1 MAKKIF
7 SIGALAL
14 ASAISLA
21 GGIGLVMVSEDA
33 ARLPLTVSPYP
44 KLTPEDIANFISK
57 FDPKDWEGKIDE
69 LIDLLNDNPD
79 LLDAFTESF
88 LENFDLEDY
97 SLEELIALAQEYPE
111 IAAAIA
117 EKMGIDPA
125 DILASLAAM
134 EAERTEYGEEA
145 SYYGDASGGISGRI
159 DNGKVD
165 PDREPTKLFH
175 YSTPYQ
181 GTMYLRSAS
190 FGDYEPD
197 HRSMGDAPEWDGST
211 FVATPLLYPGLSM
224 AYAGNRSYSIEFGM
238 EGHTD
243 AGMIAPDY
251 AGPYFTL
258 ESGERQLI
266 PYTHES
272 RIRRIDAETYSLDF
286 FATED
291 ISRFELPSYLVD
303 DEARY
308 RKFVEKRYSKVA
320 PQIAKE
326 IHEYRTSHRIF
337 TPENLLRHFTANSSE
352 FIYSPFAMDCPSDED
367 IVLYFLDHKEG
378 TCSNYASASMLLLR
392 DMGYPARYVTG
403 YLVKSEGGSE
413 PQSVND
419 TDCHA
424 WVEYYVNGHG
434 WQRFDAT
441 PSKRT
446 KAEWNED
453 PNTDK
458 VNYGGN
464 PFYQPETMQL
474 TDEETSSLGWHFFRL
489 KSYSEYLSG
498 AEFKP
503 YEGSLDNTSKF
514 LDSDSLFYASRYI
527 QNGDAE
533 NTGLAFRFH
542 ATPNSDAKAAIVPQY
557 PVRLEGFDWPIA
569 ITDAYFDSTDA
580 AYYFGSFPMGSMPL
594 NLEPGRAEI
603 EDDAYAEAIQ
613 SIYTRIDDRIASE
626 VKEWAMRNETLL
638 TGSTLST
645 NSDVAI
651 IKNALTRGSY
661 LLPSTLAQDEEI
673 PSKHIIELITSDNS
687 RSIDY
692 RYSASAMLLLRNQN
706 IPCRL
711 TQGYRAKTSDLGP
724 ENEYYYL
731 EVYRKGIGW
740 VAYDMNPEN
749 DTMTSDPLEYPEGD
763 EAPTDEIVADEGNV
777 IETDEFTNTFG
788 LNFTCADVNATYDGT
803 AVIPGLATVKATVN
817 ELGNRWLGYYTIS
830 FSPLSR
836 RTNFGSVSIGYSVN
850 IFYGSGAGS
859 LVGQPF
865 AYSGAL
871 PRGKINIAKRVLNV
885 VASSGHYSPGTSI
898 SGLDLID
905 LSMTTGLA
913 DGEYIV
919 VNDGVATNF
928 DAIGHYFNNP
938 TIRVYRDTESGTIE
952 TTDNYQINVTSGS
965 FDIS

>member
-97 SLEELIALAQEYPE
+97 SIEELIALAQEYPE

-134 EAERTEYGEEA
+134 EAERTEYGEET
-145 SYYGDASGGISGRI
+145 SYYGDASGGISGHI

-251 AGPYFTL
+251 AGPYFTP
-258 ESGERQLI
+258 ESQERQLI

-291 ISRFELPSYLVD
+291 ISRFELPSYLAD

-320 PQIAKE
+320 PQIAEE
-326 IHEYRTSHRIF
+326 IHEYRSSHRIF

-474 TDEETSSLGWHFFRL
+474 TDEETKSLGWHFFRL
-489 KSYSEYLSG
+489 KSYSDYASG
-498 AEFKP
+498 TEFLP
-503 YEGSLDNTSKF
+503 YENRIESNLYIPDAA
-514 LDSDSLFYASRYI
+514 DSLFYASRYI
-527 QNGDAE
+527 QNGDE
-533 NTGLAFRFH
+533 NNTGLSFRFH
-542 ATPNSDAKAAIVPQY
+542 ATPKSDEKAAIAPQY
-557 PVRLEGFDWPIA
+557 PVRINGYDLPIA
-569 ITDAYFDSTDA
+569 SSDAYFDATDE
-580 AYYFGSFPMGSMPL
+580 AYYFGSFPMGSNPL

-603 EDDAYAEAIQ
+603 ADDLYAEAIQ

-626 VKEWAMRNETLL
+626 VKEWADRNSGLSE
-638 TGSTLST
+638 TLST
-645 NSDVAI
+645 NDPVLLV
-651 IKNALTRGSY
+651 KNALTKGSY
-661 LLPSTLAQDEEI
+661 RLPSGFASDEAI
-673 PSKHIIELITSDNS
+673 PRKPIIELLMSS
-687 RSIDY
+687 VRHSIDY
-692 RYSASAMLLLRNQN
+692 RYSAASMLLLRNQG

-731 EVYRKGIGW
+731 EVYHDGVGW
-740 VAYDMNPEN
+740 IAYDMNPDH
-749 DTMTSDPLEYPEGD
+749 DTMTSEPIIEYTVDVPEEDPEEEPLNDPY
-763 EAPTDEIVADEGNV
+763 A
-777 IETDEFTNTFG
+777 FTVK
-788 LNFTCADVNATYDGT
+788 CADINVTYDGSLVAPT
-803 AVIPGLATVKATVN
+803 LDTVGITVN
-817 ELGNRWLGYYTIS
+817 ELGNRWLGYYLIQYN
-830 FSPLSR
+830 PLSR
-836 RTNFGSVSIGYSVN
+836 RTNYGSASIGYN
-850 IFYGSGAGS
+850 IRVIYGDGAGS
-859 LVGQPF
+859 LGGQQFDPNVT
-865 AYSGAL
+865 L

-905 LSMTTGLA
+905 QSVAMDLA

-938 TIRVYRDTESGTIE
+938 TIRVYRDTVSGTIE